1 MSYYYSRKLR
11 IPFEQVVQRLTTNL
25 LNQGF
30 EVTPTIDLQYSLMQ
44 TLNINF
50 RKYKMLAACH
60 PVFAYQ
66 AITFESHSGLM
77 LSCQV
82 AVQERENGEVE
93 VSAMDPLQMINKAHL
108 TIQLCD
114 IATRMSNSLR
124 VAIDGLHRKRPEPD
138 HPDAL
143 PAKEH
148 KDELACLAH

>member
-30 EVTPTIDLQYSLMQ
+30 EVTPTIDLQNSLMQ

-66 AITFESHSGLM
+66 AITLESHAGLM
-77 LSCQV
+77 LSCHV
-82 AVQERENGEVE
+82 VVQERENGEVE
-93 VSAMDPLQMINKAHL
+93 VSAIDPLQMINKAHV
-108 TIQLCD
+108 TIQQCD
-114 IATRMSNSLR
+114 ITTRMSNSLR
-124 VAIDGLHRKRPEPD
+124 VAIDGLYRKRSEPD
-138 HPDAL
+138 LPDAL
-143 PAKEH
+143 PANEC